1 MPSTYS
7 PNLRI
12 ELIASGE
19 QANTWGYSTDNNLGT
34 LIEQAISGEAAITM
48 VDADVTLSVLN
59 GVTDQSR
66 QMIISL
72 TGTNGAVRNIVAP
85 PVTKLY
91 VISNGTTGGYAVNI
105 ITSASGS
112 TGVLVPNGA
121 SMIVWSD
128 GTNFYSANTSS
139 TASIIEGNLTV
150 QGTLGAF
157 PTAAAPA
164 SGVGSFGVLSD
175 GAYGG
180 GVGLL
185 DTTGSVAW
193 GIYDTAGTLNI
204 GTGSG
209 LSGALTS
216 EVTIDQS
223 GNLATVGSVSGTTG
237 TFSGAVSG
245 SSFSGAGTG
254 LTGTAASLSIG
265 GNAATATSAST
276 LTGDWTSMPA
286 GTVVVF
292 YQAAAPTGW
301 TQVTT
306 SNDAALRVV
315 SGTGGTTGGTVGF
328 TTAFASQAVSG
339 SVSIATSTGTVGG
352 TAITTA
358 QLPAHNHGVT
368 DPGHAHSVSDP
379 GHAHGLP
386 GNLVSGVGAPGT
398 GSVGQIGPTAGPT
411 YAAATGIGIN
421 GAYTGISIQNTGSG
435 STHTHSLTMD
445 AQTGTFSGTAI
456 NLAVKYINTIICSK
470 N

>member
-34 LIEQAISGEAAITM
+34 LIEQAISGEATITM

-85 PVTKLY
+85 PVNKLY
-91 VISNGTTGGYAVNI
+91 VISNGTAGGYAVNI
-105 ITSASGS
+105 KTSAAGS

-193 GIYDTAGTLNI
+193 GIYDNTGTLNI

-216 EVTIDQS
+216 KVTIDQS

-245 SSFSGAGTG
+245 ASFSGAGTG

-265 GNAATATSAST
+265 GNAATATNATNAAT
-276 LTGDWTSMPA
+276 LTGNWTSMPA

-315 SGTGGTTGGTVGF
+315 SGAGGTTGGTVGF

-339 SVSIATSTGTVGG
+339 SVSIATATGTVGG

-358 QLPAHNHGVT
+358 QLPAHSHGVT
-368 DPGHAHSVSDP
+368 DPGHSHGVNDP
-379 GHAHGLP
+379 GHYHYSYIVTG
-386 GNLVSGVGAPGT
+386 GGT
-398 GSVGQIGPTAGPT
+398 GVQAGGGDQVVGINTGTAVTGISIQ
-411 YAAATGIGIN
+411 AAATGIS
-421 GAYTGISIQNTGSG
+421 TQNTGSG

-445 AQTGTFSGTAI
+445 AQSGTFSGTAI

>member
-1 MPSTYS
+1 MS
-7 PNLRI
+7 
-12 ELIASGE
+12 
-19 QANTWGYSTDNNLGT
+19 
-34 LIEQAISGEAAITM
+34 
-48 VDADVTLSVLN
+48 LSL
-59 GVTDQSR
+59 SR

-85 PVTKLY
+85 PVNKLY
-91 VISNGTTGGYAVNI
+91 VISNGTAGGYAVNI
-105 ITSASGS
+105 KTSAAGS
-112 TGVLVPNGA
+112 TGVLVPKGA

-265 GNAATATSAST
+265 GNAATATNATNATNAAT
-276 LTGDWTSMPA
+276 LTGNWTSMPA

-315 SGTGGTTGGTVGF
+315 SGVGGTTGGTVGF

-339 SVSIATSTGTVGG
+339 SVSIATATGTVGG
-352 TAITTA
+352 TALSTA
-358 QLPAHNHGVT
+358 QLPAHSHGVNDPTHNHGVN
-368 DPGHAHSVSDP
+368 DPSHTHSVNGVINTPNGGAGDSY
-379 GHAHGLP
+379 GTTH
-386 GNLVSGVGAPGT
+386 NFSG
-398 GSVGQIGPTAGPT
+398 SIN
-411 YAAATGIGIN
+411 AALTGISLN
-421 GAYTGISIQNTGSG
+421 AASTGISIQNTGSDQ
-435 STHTHSLTMD
+435 THTHSLTMN
-445 AQTGTFSGTAI
+445 AQSGTFSGTAI